1 MSTCQSGGSKHV
13 KTRGSR
19 AEVFHGTAKKTAGG
33 LTKKHLQKNK
43 RGRIVSIKKSKSA
56 KKNKFLEKA
65 GFKPKKGKFTL
76 FSKAKK
82 GKKGK
87 RTRKQRGGQD
97 DPEDPTTK
105 DFEEENKAM
114 MGPQEEDPMRRDP
127 E

>member
-13 KTRGSR
+13 KARGSR
-19 AEVFHGTAKKTAGG
+19 AEGFHGTAKKTTGG
-33 LTKKHLQKNK
+33 LTKKHLKKNK

-97 DPEDPTTK
+97 DPIGEDK
-105 DFEEENKAM
+105 FQID
-114 MGPQEEDPMRRDP
+114 EDKTQLP
-127 E
+127 EDE

>member
-13 KTRGSR
+13 KARGSR
-19 AEVFHGTAKKTAGG
+19 AEVFHGTAKKTTGG
-33 LTKKHLQKNK
+33 LTKKHLKKNK

-97 DPEDPTTK
+97 DPIGEDK
-105 DFEEENKAM
+105 IQID
-114 MGPQEEDPMRRDP
+114 EDKTQLPDD

>member
-13 KTRGSR
+13 KARGSR
-19 AEVFHGTAKKTAGG
+19 AEVFHGTAKKTTGG
-33 LTKKHLQKNK
+33 LTKKHLKKNK

-97 DPEDPTTK
+97 DPEDPMK
-105 DFEEENKAM
+105 K
-114 MGPQEEDPMRRDP
+114 EDPIEIP
-127 E
+127 EDKFELPEEQD